1 MKEKV
6 LSIVNEIREAKDLAA
21 VFELHESD
29 NLRDDLRWS
38 GKHYWRNLRQTG
50 EIRRRLWHCFY

>member
-21 VFELHESD
+21 VFELTNRTICAMTSVSPHSTWL
-29 NLRDDLRWS
+29 N
-38 GKHYWRNLRQTG
+38 
-50 EIRRRLWHCFY
+50 

>member
-29 NLRDDLRWS
+29 NLRDDHP
-38 GKHYWRNLRQTG
+38 GK
-50 EIRRRLWHCFY
+50 